1 MSINRRIALRL
12 AMASATA
19 TIFGSSTAAQAS
31 SKRIVRLS
39 KVKVGGSHAFTHTNG
54 RPALLFR
61 TKTGVFAYQAEC
73 THNGGLVEYLA
84 ASKLMI
90 CPVHRASFNPFAS
103 GKVVKGP
110 DGSAASTIRP
120 LPTVKVKVA
129 GPWIVTG

>member
-1 MSINRRIALRL
+1 MSFSRRSALRL
-12 AMASATA
+12 TLASLSAA
-19 TIFGSSTAAQAS
+19 VLGSNTAAKAS
-31 SKRIVRLS
+31 GTRIIRLS